1 MESTKVPVNPVPLED
16 AEFTPRQNA
25 VLEAALHLLVEGGGG
40 ALTTARIAKAAN
52 CSKESLYK
60 WFGDRDGLLA
70 AIIEYQAGKVRLPEA
85 ATLPETARSFRNSLE
100 RFAFDLLSVLSG
112 DVSLALNRLAI
123 GQASREDAHLGTLV
137 LERGRRVIGLR
148 AGALL
153 EAGRTKGFI
162 AYDDGEEAFGTLY
175 GLIIRDIHVRR
186 LLGDESASGNGM
198 LERQA
203 KKAVEQFF
211 SLYGTAGSSGSELE
225 PVRMNK

>member
-1 MESTKVPVNPVPLED
+1 MAVQISPVPQQMD
-16 AEFTPRQNA
+16 AFTPRQNA
-25 VLEAALHLLVEGGGG
+25 VLDVALNLLVEGGGG
-40 ALTTARIAKAAN
+40 ALTTARIARAAN

-85 ATLPETARSFRNSLE
+85 ATLPENVAAFRGSLE
-100 RFAFDLLSVLSG
+100 RFALDLLNVLSG

-123 GQASREDAHLGTLV
+123 GQASREDAHLGRLV
-137 LERGRRVIGLR
+137 LERGRRMIGLR

-153 EAGRTKGFI
+153 EAGRAQGLI

-175 GLIIRDIHVRR
+175 GLIIRDLHVRR
-186 LLGDESASGNGM
+186 LLGDPPASGNGM
-198 LERQA
+198 LEGQA

-211 SLYGTAGSSGSELE
+211 SLYGTAEATGSKPGA
-225 PVRMNK
+225 VRTDT